1 MVSDGIGNLM
11 SLVQTLTYLGFSV
24 DTDFDV
30 SVNAEGVSTM
40 RWLAASLQPTPAE
53 LAAAEL
59 PAAKQFAIAANRAE
73 CSRRIFERYP
83 AGRQLSAIAGLY
95 DSANVAT
102 MTDWIAANIS
112 AENTAADEIE
122 AATTVAAVEAVS
134 VSWPA

>member
-1 MVSDGIGNLM
+1 MLGSLLKYLYPQARPLIDWEVRDDGAGPYIFAWRLP
-11 SLVQTLTYLGFSV
+11 TP
-24 DTDFDV
+24 
-30 SVNAEGVSTM
+30 
-40 RWLAASLQPTPAE
+40 QPTPAE

-59 PAAKQFAIAANRAE
+59 PAEKQWTIAANRAE

-83 AGRQLSAIAGLY
+83 AGRQLSALAGLY

-112 AENTAADEIE
+112 AENTAADAIE
-122 AATTVAAVEAVS
+122 AATTVQAVEAVS